1 MESAVDIDAA
11 FETLVLRER
20 DAVASVSAQLTSVRP
35 ALRALANTAFF
46 PAFGAALSARQEF
59 LVQTQ
64 DWVAYAV
71 DDNVLTALA
80 DRVGLVF
87 DALESF
93 LPAVGEGVRAAYE
106 LAATDSAFAAS
117 MAAAGLTLHDFVA
130 ALMLPTAEVT
140 STYFDFL
147 YQCAQFAPGNA
158 LVLAAFNQ
166 VQVSLLCPRS
176 SCRGPA

>member
-1 MESAVDIDAA
+1 M
-11 FETLVLRER
+11 
-20 DAVASVSAQLTSVRP
+20 
-35 ALRALANTAFF
+35 
-46 PAFGAALSARQEF
+46 
-59 LVQTQ
+59 QTQ

-130 ALMLPTAEVT
+130 ALTQLAEEGG
-140 STYFDFL
+140 SD
-147 YQCAQFAPGNA
+147 
-158 LVLAAFNQ
+158 
-166 VQVSLLCPRS
+166 S
-176 SCRGPA
+176 

>member
-1 MESAVDIDAA
+1 MAVDIDAA
-11 FETLVLRER
+11 FETFVARER
-20 DAVASVSAQLTSVRP
+20 AAVAGVSAQLAAVRP
-35 ALRALANTAFF
+35 ALRALAGTACF
-46 PAFGAALSARQEF
+46 PAFGAALAARQEF

-64 DWVAYAV
+64 EWVAYAV

-93 LPAVGEGVRAAYE
+93 LPTVGEGVRAAYE
-106 LAATDSAFAAS
+106 LAATDGAFAAN

-140 STYFDFL
+140 STYLDFL
-147 YQCAQFAPGNA
+147 YQGVQHAPGNA
-158 LVLAAFNQ
+158 LALAAFNQ
-166 VQVSLLCPRS
+166 VQVSSRRREPR
-176 SCRGPA
+176 GG